1 MKPYRAIHRTKRM
14 AMITKLMSKW
24 GLVLAVCASVGTS
37 CACAHESAACRQLS
51 EVVGGP
57 DDNFRPPVSATVVG
71 SGRAYFHSAPAP
83 ECLIKQT
90 FIVPGDAVTV
100 YKPYKK
106 WYQVMYTNGKTGRDV
121 EGWIEEE
128 RLRLGGPLGGDQ

>member
-1 MKPYRAIHRTKRM
+1 
-14 AMITKLMSKW
+14 MITKPMSKW
-24 GLVLAVCASVGTS
+24 GLVLALCTSVAMS

-51 EVVGGP
+51 EAVGGP
-57 DDNFRPPVSATVVG
+57 DDNFRPPVSATVIG

-83 ECLIKQT
+83 ECLSKRT

-106 WYQVMYTNGKTGRDV
+106 WYQVMYTNVKTGRDV
-121 EGWIEEE
+121 EGWIEEG
-128 RLRLGGPLGGDQ
+128 RLRLGGPLGDNQ